1 MLNMEIFNKY
11 EKITFDK
18 LDKVCTKVN
27 ASVFPKIRLADIFP
41 ITNSGISNEE
51 YSFALKSHFD
61 FTVYDNQSLLPLFAV
76 EFDGKSHRTET
87 QRFRDNIK
95 NRLTNRFDLPLL
107 RINSR
112 YLEKKYRDLDLLS
125 WCVEIWFLADSFYA
139 AQENGTVPYNELFD
153 PESIYLI
160 SGNKKKF
167 PFFLSFDI
175 RNEIR
180 TLSRKKRIKS
190 LIPNTWIGKD
200 SNSNYYG
207 ISWLYV
213 DNETGLFTTSGMKAQ
228 NFPVLES
235 DLLEEIMIFDL
246 YEQLLGFLD
255 NKRRSI
261 PSQSI
266 SKRINEFEKKYKLA
280 FVSTGGF

>member
-1 MLNMEIFNKY
+1 MEIFNKY

-18 LDKVCTKVN
+18 IDKVCSKVN

-87 QRFRDNIK
+87 QKFRDNIK

-153 PESIYLI
+153 PESIYFI

-180 TLSRKKRIKS
+180 TLFGKKRIKS
-190 LIPNTWIGKD
+190 LTPNTWIGKD
-200 SNSNYYG
+200 SKSNYYG

-213 DNETGLFTTSGMKAQ
+213 DNKTGLFTTSGMKAQ

-246 YEQLLGFLD
+246 YEQLLEFLD
-255 NKRRSI
+255 NQRRSI
-261 PSQSI
+261 SNQSI

-280 FVSTGGF
+280 FSSTGGF

>member
-61 FTVYDNQSLLPLFAV
+61 FTVYDNQTLLPLFAV
-76 EFDGKSHRTET
+76 EFDGKSHRTEA

-107 RINSR
+107 RINSQ
-112 YLEKKYRDLDLLS
+112 YLKKKYRDLDLLS

-139 AQENGTVPYNELFD
+139 AQENGTVPYNEQFD
-153 PESIYLI
+153 PETIYSI
-160 SGNKKKF
+160 SGNEKKF

-200 SNSNYYG
+200 SYSNYYG

-213 DNETGLFTTSGMKAQ
+213 DDKTGLFTTSGMKAQ

-235 DLLEEIMIFDL
+235 NLLEEIMIFDL
-246 YEQLLGFLD
+246 YEQLLEFLD

-261 PSQSI
+261 SYQSI
-266 SKRINEFEKKYKLA
+266 SKRINEFEEKYKLA
-280 FVSTGGF
+280 FASTGGF